1 MEFRKALPN
10 EAAEIFGIYR
20 EAISRMQALDIDQWD
35 DVYPTQTVIKR
46 DIANGDMSVGLTD
59 GVIICAF
66 VLNRE
71 QWAGY
76 ENGDWQYPG
85 LPFAVLHRLCISPAC
100 QGMGIGIQVMRHIEA
115 LLKSEGVDVLQLDA
129 FPQNHSAIKL
139 YEKLDYIKV
148 GEATFR
154 KGLFYLFEKKL

>member
-1 MEFRKALPN
+1 MEFRKALPK

-20 EAISRMQALDIDQWD
+20 EAIGRMQALGIDQWD
-35 DVYPTQTVIKR
+35 DVYPTQAVIAQ
-46 DIANGDMSVGLTD
+46 DIANGDMTVGLTD
-59 GVIICAF
+59 GMIVCAF

-71 QWAGY
+71 QWEGY

-85 LPFAVLHRLCISPAC
+85 LSFAVLHRLCVNPAC
-100 QGMGIGIQVMRHIEA
+100 QGKGVGMQAMQYIEA
-115 LLKSEGVDVLQLDA
+115 LLKSEGIDVLQLDA
-129 FPQNHSAIKL
+129 FPKNCGAVRL
-139 YEKLDYIKV
+139 YEKLGYIKV